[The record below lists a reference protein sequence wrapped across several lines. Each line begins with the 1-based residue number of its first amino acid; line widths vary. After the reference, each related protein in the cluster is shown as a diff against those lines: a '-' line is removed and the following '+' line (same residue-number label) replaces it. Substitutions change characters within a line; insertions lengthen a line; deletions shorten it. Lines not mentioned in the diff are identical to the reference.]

1 MANKTYTQNE
11 IRNLIATNDR
21 AAIRGVAAIF
31 QRQTAREMTS
41 DQTLIIN
48 DLGFSQAHALMGS
61 ALAKE
66 AIATGTLEGDIPMFG
81 PVSVKGGKVRAD
93 RVRSEF
99 RGMKKIDVARHIA
112 LRYSRQLTD
121 IANGGC
127 RVA

>member
-1 MANKTYTQNE
+1 MTNKTYTQNE
-11 IRNLIATNDR
+11 IRTLIARNDR

-31 QRQTAREMTS
+31 QRQTALERGI
-41 DQTLIIN
+41 DQTILVN
-48 DLGFSQAHALMGS
+48 DLGFSMAHALMGS

-66 AIATGTLEGDIPMFG
+66 AVATGTLEGEIPFFG
-81 PVSVKGGKVRAD
+81 PVTVKGGRVRAD

-99 RGMKKIDVARHIA
+99 RGMRKVDVARHIA
-112 LRYSRQLTD
+112 MRYSRQLTD